1 MENQQLFNIGV
12 AALLATLGW
21 FARQLWE
28 ATQKLKDD
36 LKNIEVDLPTN
47 YVTKVD
53 IQARFDKLE
62 AKLDT
67 LFERIDRKADK

>member
-1 MENQQLFNIGV
+1 MDIQTLLNIVVPV
-12 AALLATLGW
+12 AIGCLGW

-36 LKNIEVDLPTN
+36 LKQIEVDLPTN
-47 YVTKVD
+47 YVTKSD

-62 AKLDT
+62 AILDRLFEKLDK
-67 LFERIDRKADK
+67 KADK

>member
-1 MENQQLFNIGV
+1 VPV
-12 AALLATLGW
+12 AVGCLGW

-36 LKNIEVDLPTN
+36 LTRIEVDLPTN
-47 YVTKVD
+47 YVTKTD

-62 AKLDT
+62 AILDKLFEKLDK
-67 LFERIDRKADK
+67 KADK